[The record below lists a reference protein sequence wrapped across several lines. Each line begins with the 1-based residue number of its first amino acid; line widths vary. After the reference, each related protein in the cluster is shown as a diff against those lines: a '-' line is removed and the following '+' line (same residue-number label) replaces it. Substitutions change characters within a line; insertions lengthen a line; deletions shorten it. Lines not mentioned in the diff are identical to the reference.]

1 MPSPLFPD
9 LSEAPDSPAIE
20 APPTPGAAPRI
31 DRPER
36 EQVKLRALAIDAL
49 LPADHQ
55 ARVVWRYVERLDL
68 SAVEGRIKSV
78 EGHAG
83 RAATDPR
90 LLLALWLFATLDG
103 VGSARQVEKLCK
115 EHLAYIWLC
124 GDVHVG
130 RSVLAEF
137 RVGNEA
143 LLDELL
149 VKSVASLRERGLV
162 TLERVSQ
169 DGMRVRAKAGAG
181 SFRRAD
187 RLETA
192 LAEARAQ
199 VQALKTELNSDPAS
213 SNRRRDAARLRGAE
227 DREKRLTDALAQMPQ
242 IEKVWA
248 RNQRKRGHRK
258 GGGRQVEAEPV
269 AESKN
274 ADADASE
281 EPPPAEPE
289 NASPAHTE
297 ACKKAALRA
306 SSTDPD
312 ARVMKMSNSGFRPA
326 LNVQIATDVGGMV
339 ILAVDV
345 CIAGS
350 DAGLHTPMLDTIKQ
364 KYDCTPGEWLV
375 DGGYPTL
382 DSIESM
388 PDGCDLFAPT
398 TKPRDPNR
406 NRYVRLRTDSQKV
419 GDWRERMGTDE
430 AKQIYKLR
438 AATSECVNAHM
449 RNRRL
454 RQFPVR
460 GVRRARSVVLLHA
473 LVHNL
478 MRTPA
483 LEGRPPA

>member
-1 MPSPLFPD
+1 M
-9 LSEAPDSPAIE
+9 
-20 APPTPGAAPRI
+20 
-31 DRPER
+31 
-36 EQVKLRALAIDAL
+36 KLRALAIDAL

-199 VQALKTELNSDPAS
+199 VQALKAELNSDPAS
-213 SNRRRDAARLRGAE
+213 SNRRRDAARLRGAA
-227 DREKRLTDALAQMPQ
+227 DREKRLTEALAQMPQ
-242 IEKVWA
+242 LEKVWA
-248 RNQRKRGHRK
+248 RNQRKRGYRK
-258 GGGRQVEAEPV
+258 GAGGRVKAKSV
-269 AESKN
+269 AERQN
-274 ADADASE
+274 ADEDDPG
-281 EPPPAEPE
+281 EPSSAEPE
-289 NASPAHTE
+289 NASPPQTE
-297 ACKKAALRA
+297 ARTKATLRA

-312 ARVMKMSNSGFRPA
+312 ARVMKVSNSGFRPA

-350 DAGLHTPMLDTIKQ
+350 DAGLHTPMIDTIKH
-364 KYDCTPGEWLV
+364 KYDRTPGEWLV

-382 DSIESM
+382 DSIQSM
-388 PDGCDLFAPT
+388 PDDCDLFAPT

-406 NRYVRLRTDSQKV
+406 SRYARLRTDSQKV

-438 AATSECVNAHM
+438 AATSEYVNAHM

-473 LVHNL
+473 LAHNL
-478 MRTPA
+478 MRTLA